1 MAGVMLPCNVAVWE
15 GDDGKAQVVAFARAG
30 LGDLVQTAVG
40 GIQSS

>member
-1 MAGVMLPCNVAVWE
+1 MAGVMFPCNVVVWE
-15 GDDGKAQVVAFARAG
+15 GDDGKAHLAAFARAG